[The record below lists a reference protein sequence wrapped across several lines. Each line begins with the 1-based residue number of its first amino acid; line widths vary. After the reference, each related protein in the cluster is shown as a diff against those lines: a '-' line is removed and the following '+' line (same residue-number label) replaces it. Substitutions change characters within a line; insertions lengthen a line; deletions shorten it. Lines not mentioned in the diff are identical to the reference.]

1 MLATLLLPVGAV
13 RDYAQ
18 IAVVAGA
25 VFASVLLQG
34 LAKPRTVENKIVTA
48 IIILAA
54 IVFGVVMF
62 VLLGIKLGFA
72 RNVYGYS
79 FASIFRVFIPVVL
92 IIIGEE
98 ILRGQLVDKGRGSRL
113 AVIMTG
119 ATIYLTQ
126 MVIALPLYDL
136 SEAKNVFTFVVTLA
150 GPAILQNV
158 LLTFI
163 AYRYDYRVNIIY
175 RLIMELPTYLLP
187 ILPNAGAYLPV
198 IFEIGLMLILTI
210 WLAGLQ
216 WRHGKSERTNPRRVK
231 IQRIESEQTKKAK
244 RALRYAGL
252 GIFVMVVVGY
262 VALMSGLFKYHFLAI
277 GSGSMEPN
285 IARGD
290 MVLVEKSDQYGEM
303 DVGEVLVYRYD
314 NVIMVHRISDVNEQN
329 GKRTFITK
337 GDANNAEDKWVVEQD
352 DIIGT
357 AKGKIAMFGYPTLW
371 LSELF
376 NGGKS

>member
-1 MLATLLLPVGAV
+1 
-13 RDYAQ
+13 
-18 IAVVAGA
+18 
-25 VFASVLLQG
+25 
-34 LAKPRTVENKIVTA
+34 
-48 IIILAA
+48 
-54 IVFGVVMF
+54 
-62 VLLGIKLGFA
+62 
-72 RNVYGYS
+72 
-79 FASIFRVFIPVVL
+79 
-92 IIIGEE
+92 
-98 ILRGQLVDKGRGSRL
+98 
-113 AVIMTG
+113 
-119 ATIYLTQ
+119 
-126 MVIALPLYDL
+126 
-136 SEAKNVFTFVVTLA
+136 
-150 GPAILQNV
+150 
-158 LLTFI
+158 
-163 AYRYDYRVNIIY
+163 
-175 RLIMELPTYLLP
+175 
-187 ILPNAGAYLPV
+187 
-198 IFEIGLMLILTI
+198 
-210 WLAGLQ
+210 
-216 WRHGKSERTNPRRVK
+216 
-231 IQRIESEQTKKAK
+231 
-244 RALRYAGL
+244 
-252 GIFVMVVVGY
+252 MVVVGY